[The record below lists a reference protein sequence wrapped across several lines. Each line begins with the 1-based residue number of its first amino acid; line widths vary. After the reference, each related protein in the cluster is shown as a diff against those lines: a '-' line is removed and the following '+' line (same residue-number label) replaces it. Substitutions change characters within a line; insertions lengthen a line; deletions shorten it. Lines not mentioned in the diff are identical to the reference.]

1 MDRFTGSPV
10 RPAPGAPAFKP
21 NEMTT
26 IRLARIEELETIY
39 ILVQEAIR
47 HMDEQGIPQWDDIYP
62 SKAILNADIENRQM
76 YLIEVEGRV
85 AGLTVINE
93 DQSPEYARVAWKHS
107 GRVLV
112 VHRLT
117 IHPDYQ
123 RHKLASHLMDFAE
136 EMAAA
141 ENYDCIR
148 LDAFTQNPA
157 AFAMY
162 ENRGY
167 RRAGIVRFRKGEF
180 FVYEKKIGAESAIKS
195 SNTPRCRIADKS
207 GSR

>member
-1 MDRFTGSPV
+1 
-10 RPAPGAPAFKP
+10 
-21 NEMTT
+21 MTT
-26 IRLARIEELETIY
+26 IRLARLEELDSVYSLI
-39 ILVQEAIR
+39 QEAIR
-47 HMDEQGIPQWDDIYP
+47 RMDEQGIPQWDDIYP

-76 YLIEVEGRV
+76 HLIEVEGRV

-93 DQSPEYARVAWKHS
+93 DQSPEYADVDWKYD
-107 GRVLV
+107 GRALV

-123 RHKLASHLMDFAE
+123 RRKLASYLMDFAE

-148 LDAFTQNPA
+148 LDAFTLNPA

-167 RRAGIVRFRKGEF
+167 RRAGIVRFRKGDF
-180 FVYEKKIGAESAIKS
+180 YVYEKKINSGRTITS
-195 SNTPRCRIADKS
+195 SKTPHRRSADKS
-207 GSR
+207 TR

>member
-1 MDRFTGSPV
+1 
-10 RPAPGAPAFKP
+10 
-21 NEMTT
+21 MTT
-26 IRLARIEELETIY
+26 IRLARIEDLDSVY
-39 ILVQEAIR
+39 SLVQEAIR
-47 HMDEQGIPQWDDIYP
+47 HMDQQGIPQWDDIYP
-62 SKAILNADIENRQM
+62 SKAILNADIENQQM

-93 DQSPEYARVAWKHS
+93 DQSLEYAGVAWAYG
-107 GRVLV
+107 GRALV

-136 EMAAA
+136 EMAAT

-148 LDAFTQNPA
+148 LDAFTLNPA
-157 AFAMY
+157 AFTLY

-167 RRAGIVRFRKGEF
+167 RRAGIVRFRKGDF
-180 FVYEKKIGAESAIKS
+180 FCYERKISAKRAINS
-195 SNTPRCRIADKS
+195 SKTPHRRIAGKS

>member
-1 MDRFTGSPV
+1 
-10 RPAPGAPAFKP
+10 
-21 NEMTT
+21 MTT

-47 HMDEQGIPQWDDIYP
+47 HMDEQGISQWDDVYP

-76 YLIEVEGRV
+76 YLIEVDGRL
-85 AGLTVINE
+85 AGLVVINE
-93 DQSPEYARVAWKHS
+93 DQSPEYAGVAWGYD

-117 IHPDYQ
+117 IHPDFQ
-123 RHKLASHLMDFAE
+123 RHRLASHLMDFAE

-141 ENYDCIR
+141 ENYDSIR
-148 LDAFTQNPA
+148 LDAFTRNPA
-157 AFAMY
+157 AFTLY

-167 RRAGIVRFRKGEF
+167 RRAGVVRFRKGDF
-180 FVYEKKIGAESAIKS
+180 FVYEKKISAGRA
-195 SNTPRCRIADKS
+195 PRR
-207 GSR
+207 